1 MSIHDDAS
9 KIKTPADRPF
19 IAFLNSSKGHNLMVC
34 IIILAVSV
42 AGFCLGIQ
50 SSKKDEAK
58 VTIETNPNLIIPT
71 GTDTGQKPEKG
82 DSVENTSLT
91 PKSKSP
97 TEPLTGSQTG
107 LFVASKK
114 GKKYYPINCAGAKS
128 LSESNRIYF
137 KDAAEAEAKGYT
149 ISTSCQ

>member
-91 PKSKSP
+91 PQ
-97 TEPLTGSQTG
+97 TGTQTGS
-107 LFVASKK
+107 FVASKK